1 MTTHELIQR
10 LLDLKSALR
19 RDTEYI
25 QLIEKIAGR
34 YEESIKSL
42 DGALKANDP
51 ATIQNNLNNLKS
63 AINQTV
69 LIIKGLRLPKVFT
82 ELDRVTEQL
91 KQIDYE
97 FEPPVGG
104 GLGNLIQEFTH
115 FQDDFETLI
124 KGYEATQTLQLISSA
139 RALSIPLKVTVNLVD
154 LMIEKLE
161 SHIELR
167 ENEKTLSVLF
177 PFTDEYRDVL
187 TKLDALN
194 DIYSELCPLFGVST
208 SQYPL
213 RIVKLETGSLWVS
226 VVGHA
231 AVIGFIVWLL
241 KKAIG
246 YIHRNFTT
254 EGKIL
259 FIPKQV
265 EAANSV
271 LEFTKKL
278 QEVGV
283 DTTQAKEQAQKA
295 LFAISQNLNNL
306 VSNQSKLE
314 VNDETVSI
322 GDVYDERFLQES
334 KRLLLEE
341 GSKPAEPQ
349 TDGDA
354 TTGAES

>member
-34 YEESIKSL
+34 YEESIKIL
-42 DGALKANDP
+42 DGALKAND
-51 ATIQNNLNNLKS
+51 ATQVQNNLKNLKGS
-63 AINQTV
+63 INQTI
-69 LIIKGLRLPKVFT
+69 LIIKDLRLPKVFT
-82 ELDRVTEQL
+82 ELDRATEQL
-91 KQIDYE
+91 KQIDSL
-97 FEPPVGG
+97 FEPPLGG

-139 RALSIPLKVTVNLVD
+139 RALSITLKVTVNLVD

-161 SHIELR
+161 SHVELR

-177 PFTDEYRDVL
+177 PSTDEYRDVL
-187 TKLDALN
+187 IKLDALN
-194 DIYSELCPLFGVST
+194 DLYSELCPLFDVST
-208 SQYPL
+208 SQHPL

-226 VVGHA
+226 IIGHA
-231 AVIGFIVWLL
+231 AVVGFIVWLL

-265 EAANSV
+265 EAADSI

-278 QEVGV
+278 QEAGV
-283 DTTQAKEQAQKA
+283 DTTQAREQVQKS
-295 LFAISQNLNNL
+295 LFAISQNLNHL
-306 VSNQSKLE
+306 VGNQHRLE
-314 VNDETVSI
+314 VNDETISL
-322 GDVYDERFLQES
+322 GDVYDEKFLQEA
-334 KRLLLEE
+334 KQLLLEE
-341 GSKPAEPQ
+341 GTRPPEVQ
-349 TDGDA
+349 TDGDDFA
-354 TTGAES
+354 V